1 MGRHSIP
8 DPEDSAG
15 DEQHEE
21 PQIQRFGQSDD
32 PEADYGPG
40 FSEPEYDAPQHG
52 DSEHLDPSYRA
63 PEYSE
68 PGYRSEDFGDSEF
81 ERPDPDAF
89 TFDDPDYRQVEF
101 EDLEPVGSFDLQ
113 PGWVVNS
120 APARAVRAPAL
131 RTAANGTVANGQAA
145 TAR

>member
-21 PQIQRFGQSDD
+21 PQTQRFGQSDD

-40 FSEPEYDAPQHG
+40 VSEPQYDAPQHG
-52 DSEHLDPSYRA
+52 DSEHLDPPYRA
-63 PEYSE
+63 PELSE
-68 PGYRSEDFGDSEF
+68 PDFGDSDF

-89 TFDDPDYRQVEF
+89 TFDEPDYRQVEF
-101 EDLEPVGSFDLQ
+101 EDLEPVRLFR
-113 PGWVVNS
+113 PTAGWVVNS
-120 APARAVRAPAL
+120 APAQPSAL
-131 RTAANGTVANGQAA
+131 RPRSTAANGTVANGQAA